1 MTQRPGVITFIGV
14 IMLIQ
19 AVLNLVAGVV
29 MIALNGQQRIIDQ
42 TNLTSGE
49 LVTSGIISLIVGA
62 IVGLGTLALLG
73 GARVARGIVAA
84 VQVIL
89 VISATFHMFFNHT
102 GAWLFSGLL
111 QIAIAVFVLW
121 ALYNERSDAYY
132 AKA

>member
-19 AVLNLVAGVV
+19 AALNLVAGVV
-29 MIALNGQQRIIDQ
+29 MIALNSQQRIIDE

-49 LVTSGIISLIVGA
+49 LITSGIISLVVGA
-62 IVGLGTLALLG
+62 IVGLVTLALLAG
-73 GARVARGIVAA
+73 SRVARGLVAA
-84 VQVIL
+84 VQVLL
-89 VISATFHMFFNHT
+89 VISATWHMFFNHT

-111 QIAIAVFVLW
+111 QVAIAVFVLW
-121 ALYNERSDAYY
+121 ALYNEKADAYY

>member
-19 AVLNLVAGVV
+19 AVLNLVAGIV

-49 LVTSGIISLIVGA
+49 LITSGVISLVVGA
-62 IVGLGTLALLG
+62 IVGLVTLALLG
-73 GARVARGIVAA
+73 GSRVARGLVAA
-84 VQVIL
+84 VQILL

>member
-19 AVLNLVAGVV
+19 AALNLVAGVV
-29 MIALNGQQRIIDQ
+29 MIALSGQQRIIDE

-49 LVTSGIISLIVGA
+49 LVTSGIISLVIGV
-62 IVGLGTLALLG
+62 IVGLVTLALLAG
-73 GARVARGIVAA
+73 SRVARGLVAA
-84 VQVIL
+84 VQILL
-89 VISATFHMFFNHT
+89 VITATFHMFFNHN

-121 ALYNERSDAYY
+121 ALYNEKADAYY

>member
-19 AVLNLVAGVV
+19 AALNLVAGIV
-29 MIALNGQQRIIDQ
+29 MIALNSQQRIIDE

-49 LVTSGIISLIVGA
+49 LITSGVISLVVGVIVA
-62 IVGLGTLALLG
+62 AVTLALLAG
-73 GARVARGIVAA
+73 SRVARGLVAA
-84 VQVIL
+84 VQVLL
-89 VISATFHMFFNHT
+89 VISATWHMFFNHT

-111 QIAIAVFVLW
+111 QVAIAVFVLW
-121 ALYNERSDAYY
+121 ALYNEKADAYY

>member
-19 AVLNLVAGVV
+19 AVLNLVAGIV
-29 MIALNGQQRIIDQ
+29 MIALNGQQRIIDE

-49 LVTSGIISLIVGA
+49 LITSGVISLIVGA
-62 IVGLGTLALLG
+62 IVGLVTLALLG
-73 GARVARGIVAA
+73 GSRVARGLVAA
-84 VQVIL
+84 VQILL

-121 ALYNERSDAYY
+121 ALYNEKADEYY

>member
-19 AVLNLVAGVV
+19 ASLNLVAGVV
-29 MIALNGQQRIIDQ
+29 MIALNSQQRIIDE

-49 LVTSGIISLIVGA
+49 LITSGIISLVVGA
-62 IVGLGTLALLG
+62 IVGLVTLALLAG
-73 GARVARGIVAA
+73 SRVARGLVAA
-84 VQVIL
+84 VQVLL
-89 VISATFHMFFNHT
+89 VISATWHMFFNHT

-111 QIAIAVFVLW
+111 QVAIAVFVLW
-121 ALYNERSDAYY
+121 ALYNEKADAYY